1 MRLPSGAVGRRVR
14 PTALTAFLAAL
25 AVILAVYT
33 VLAFDMEWRAT
44 AGRLGAGFFPRVIGV
59 LGVVL
64 CCVAAVRSLRPPP
77 PRRDLADG
85 VDANRKITAEG
96 DAPAGDAAD
105 EAEVQGEDVQGD
117 GVPGGG
123 HPWTLLATLAG
134 MAAFLF
140 LLVPLGAFLT
150 SGLVMFALL
159 ELLGRGHLA
168 RNAAISVLVPVILY
182 VIFEV
187 LLDAG
192 LPMGPLPLS

>member
-1 MRLPSGAVGRRVR
+1 MRLSSGAAGRRVR
-14 PTALTAFLAAL
+14 PTAMTAFLCAL

-33 VLAFDMEWRAT
+33 VLAFDMEWRAP

-64 CCVAAVRSLRPPP
+64 CCLAAVRSLRQG
-77 PRRDLADG
+77 PREEPVPREEPTLREDEEA
-85 VDANRKITAEG
+85 A
-96 DAPAGDAAD
+96 AG
-105 EAEVQGEDVQGD
+105 GSR
-117 GVPGGG
+117 
-123 HPWTLLATLAG
+123 HPWTFLATVAG

-140 LLVPLGAFLT
+140 LLIPLGAYLT

-168 RNAAISVLVPVILY
+168 RNAIISVLTPVILY

-192 LPMGPLPLS
+192 LPPGPLPLP

>member
-1 MRLPSGAVGRRVR
+1 MIGPVGRRVR
-14 PTALTAFLAAL
+14 PTAMTAFLCAL

-33 VLAFDMEWRAT
+33 VLAFGMEWRAP

-64 CCVAAVRSLRPPP
+64 CCVAAFRSLRPAAS
-77 PRRDLADG
+77 RGDLAD
-85 VDANRKITAEG
+85 AQRSASTAEREVVPG
-96 DAPAGDAAD
+96 EVVHGEDAP
-105 EAEVQGEDVQGD
+105 GEE
-117 GVPGGG
+117 VPGGR
-123 HPWTLLATLAG
+123 HPWTLLATVAG

-159 ELLGRGHLA
+159 VMLGRRHLV
-168 RNAAISVLVPVILY
+168 RNAAISILTPVILY

-192 LPMGPLPLS
+192 LPLGPLPLP

>member
-1 MRLPSGAVGRRVR
+1 MRLPSGPAARRVR
-14 PTALTAFLAAL
+14 PTAMTAFLCAL
-25 AVILAVYT
+25 ALILAVYT
-33 VLAFDMEWRAT
+33 ALAFDMEWRAP

-64 CCVAAVRSLRPPP
+64 CCVAAVRSLRRV
-77 PRRDLADG
+77 PREEPVPRED
-85 VDANRKITAEG
+85 E
-96 DAPAGDAAD
+96 DAA
-105 EAEVQGEDVQGD
+105 A
-117 GVPGGG
+117 GGSR
-123 HPWTLLATLAG
+123 HPWTFLATVAG

-168 RNAAISVLVPVILY
+168 RNAAISVLTPAILY

-192 LPMGPLPLS
+192 LPLGPLPLP

>member
-1 MRLPSGAVGRRVR
+1 M
-14 PTALTAFLAAL
+14 TAFLCVL
-25 AVILAVYT
+25 AMILAAYT
-33 VLAFDMEWRAT
+33 VLAFGMEWRAP

-64 CCVAAVRSLRPPP
+64 CCVAAARSLRPPA
-77 PRRDLADG
+77 PRSDLAH
-85 VDANRKITAEG
+85 VRRSANTAEG
-96 DAPAGDAAD
+96 D
-105 EAEVQGEDVQGD
+105 EAQGEEA
-117 GVPGGG
+117 PGGEARG
-123 HPWTLLATLAG
+123 GRHPWTLLATVAG
-134 MAAFLF
+134 MAVFLF

-168 RNAAISVLVPVILY
+168 RNATISVLTPVILY

-192 LPMGPLPLS
+192 LPLGPLPLP